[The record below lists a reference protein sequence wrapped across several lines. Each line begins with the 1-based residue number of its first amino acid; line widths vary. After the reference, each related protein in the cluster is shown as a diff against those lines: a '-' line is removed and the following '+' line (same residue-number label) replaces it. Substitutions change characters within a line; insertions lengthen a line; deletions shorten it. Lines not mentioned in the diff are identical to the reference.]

1 VAKAKK
7 RKKGTSLKRI
17 ITEIHKVHAKVT
29 ARKLKVTDAQAK
41 KLDLKLKKLDTLE
54 SRTIDICRGSGLY
67 I

>member
-1 VAKAKK
+1 MVKKKK

-17 ITEIHKVHAKVT
+17 ITEIHRAHAKVT
-29 ARKLKVTDAQAK
+29 ARKLRVTDAQAK

-67 I
+67 V